1 MTMNLHRLLAQR
13 ATAKRPLRLALIG
26 AGKFG
31 SMFLAQ
37 ASRTPGIH
45 LVAVVDLA
53 PQRAGTPGAR
63 RLERGTVRC
72 ASHRG
77 RSQTRDHLRLG
88 RPAHRYRQQRG

>member
-1 MTMNLHRLLAQR
+1 MNLHRLLAQR

-37 ASRTPGIH
+37 ASRMPGIH

-53 PQRAGTPGAR
+53 PQHARERLAHVGWNAERFAAPAIADAAKHGT
-63 RLERGTVRC
+63 TCV
-72 ASHRG
+72 
-77 RSQTRDHLRLG
+77 
-88 RPAHRYRQQRG
+88 